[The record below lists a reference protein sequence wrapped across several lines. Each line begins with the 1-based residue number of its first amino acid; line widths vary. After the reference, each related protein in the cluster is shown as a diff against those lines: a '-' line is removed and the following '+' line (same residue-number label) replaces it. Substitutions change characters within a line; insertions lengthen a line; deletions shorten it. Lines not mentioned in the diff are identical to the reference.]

1 MMLNTIKKLI
11 SFLEKKHDNI
21 ITKRIAI
28 RNAMRGETDRII
40 EALIVKKIEL
50 QTEIKELEQQK
61 LLK

>member
-11 SFLEKKHDNI
+11 SFLGKKHDNI

-28 RNAMRGETDRII
+28 RNEMRGETDRII